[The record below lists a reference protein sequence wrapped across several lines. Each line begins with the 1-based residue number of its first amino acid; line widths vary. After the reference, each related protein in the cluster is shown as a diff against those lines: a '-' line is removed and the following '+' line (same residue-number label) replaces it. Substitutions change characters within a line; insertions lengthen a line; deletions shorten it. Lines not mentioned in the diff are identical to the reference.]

1 MVSCVVG
8 PVEMRLR
15 DVDGTID
22 SADYPMTAAQLLE
35 RLGDGEIDLPAGDEP
50 VAHVIG
56 RCGTDSFASADEAR
70 LSVYGALPDGAIGR
84 KGYSD
89 RDPPMLGEAETVSF

>member
-1 MVSCVVG
+1 MVSPTVVS
-8 PVEMRLR
+8 VDMRLR

-22 SADYPMTAAQLLE
+22 SADYPMTAAELLE
-35 RLGDGEIDLPAGDEP
+35 RLGDGEIDLPAGGEP
-50 VAHVIG
+50 MARVIG

-84 KGYSD
+84 KGYTD
-89 RDPPMLGEAETVSF
+89 RDPPMLGEVEPISF

>member
-1 MVSCVVG
+1 MVLSVV
-8 PVEMRLR
+8 VQSEMRLR

-22 SADYPMTAAQLLE
+22 SADYPMTATELLE
-35 RLGDGEIDLPAGDEP
+35 RLGDDEIDLPDGGEP

-56 RCGTDSFASADEAR
+56 RCGTDTFASADEAR
-70 LSVYGALPDGAIGR
+70 LAVYGALPDGAIGR

-89 RDPPMLGEAETVSF
+89 RDPPMLGEAEPVSF